1 MSPEGFP
8 RLIEGAQGPMK
19 VECCLSC
26 NKGSREDAENR
37 SGYEGEERG
46 TWLFLVAGAQEA
58 LKLAS

>member
-19 VECCLSC
+19 VGCCLSC
-26 NKGSREDAENR
+26 NKRSREDAD
-37 SGYEGEERG
+37 GEERG

-58 LKLAS
+58 PKLAF